1 MKLPQRRHWFV
12 KRTHVGADPRDQ
24 PPSSPT
30 QHAPPGHTG
39 EPASGGT
46 TRGCTR
52 GTEVRA
58 PVTRCVVLFLCSA
71 AKRRTSD
78 CFPSAAEPEG
88 GGGGVRQWSS
98 PSLCA
103 AMGPEEP
110 GPCGTSVRPAGVQAR
125 SLATTSGGS
134 NEGPDAH
141 HTLGCTPRCMLAER
155 AFAESRHPKDTT
167 SVQLQHREADR
178 GAASLRT
185 AAPTMQRSAT
195 QQARYS
201 FRSPESVEMDE
212 IMAAMVLTSLSCSPV
227 VQSPPQND
235 PGPAGSSSS
244 TDMEC
249 GGGELSDSGSS
260 GYWSWDH
267 GNVSPAPSSSVAEMD
282 PDEGLQMDRDQEQGE
297 ELQAKKPKSSFR
309 GVYKCL
315 WPSCGKVLTSSVG
328 IKRHIRVLHLG
339 EGPNP
344 QLARYI
350 SSGSDQSRR
359 EEDFYYTRIP
369 CEAVDFSS
377 APAPVLAPA
386 PAPSQQAAGH
396 APSSHLSWASCGSPP
411 PSGLQIPPAH
421 RPRSN
426 SSSEAGPNRPVPL
439 SQSAPGSFWQIHSEQ
454 ACNPVQVSEASRS
467 PGCRAWTPPT
477 SIAGHSNSPVV
488 KPRCR
493 SVSVGEQW
501 LQQNRL
507 QPISVSPLRT
517 HCSFRKG
524 RGEAKK
530 CRKVYGVERKDQWC
544 TACRWK
550 KACQRF
556 PD

>member
-1 MKLPQRRHWFV
+1 MGPEDRARPGPGGTAVHP
-12 KRTHVGADPRDQ
+12 VGAQARFLP
-24 PPSSPT
+24 
-30 QHAPPGHTG
+30 
-39 EPASGGT
+39 PASGG
-46 TRGCTR
+46 
-52 GTEVRA
+52 
-58 PVTRCVVLFLCSA
+58 
-71 AKRRTSD
+71 SD
-78 CFPSAAEPEG
+78 
-88 GGGGVRQWSS
+88 
-98 PSLCA
+98 
-103 AMGPEEP
+103 
-110 GPCGTSVRPAGVQAR
+110 
-125 SLATTSGGS
+125 
-134 NEGPDAH
+134 EGPDAQQ
-141 HTLGCTPRCMLAER
+141 TLVCTPRCVQAER
-155 AFAESRHPKDTT
+155 GSADSRHHKDTT
-167 SVQLQHREADR
+167 SIQLQEREA
-178 GAASLRT
+178 ASSRT
-185 AAPTMQRSAT
+185 AAPTMH
-195 QQARYS
+195 S

-227 VQSPPQND
+227 VQSPPPND
-235 PGPAGSSSS
+235 PRPAGSSS
-244 TDMEC
+244 TADMEC

-267 GNVSPAPSSSVAEMD
+267 GNVSPAPSPSVTEMD
-282 PDEGLQMDRDQEQGE
+282 SSPDEGLQMDLEQGE
-297 ELQAKKPKSSFR
+297 EVHAKKPKSSFR
-309 GVYKCL
+309 GMYKCL

-339 EGPNP
+339 
-344 QLARYI
+344 
-350 SSGSDQSRR
+350 SGSDQSQR
-359 EEDFYYTRIP
+359 EEDFYYTRIS
-369 CEAVDFSS
+369 CEAEDFSS
-377 APAPVLAPA
+377 ALAPLLAPAPAPVLAPA
-386 PAPSQQAAGH
+386 PAPAPAPSQQAPCQAS
-396 APSSHLSWASCGSPP
+396 SSHLSWASRGSPP

-426 SSSEAGPNRPVPL
+426 SSSEAGKNRAIPL
-439 SQSAPGSFWQIHSEQ
+439 SQSAPSSFWQIHSEHLYQ
-454 ACNPVQVSEASRS
+454 ACSPVQVSEAFRS
-467 PGCRAWTPPT
+467 PGCQGWTPST
-477 SIAGHSNSPVV
+477 SISGHSNTPVV